1 MSLKVDLCSGTAAPI
16 RKAEGYTTIDARLF
30 EGVDY
35 ALNLGTDPLPFETSS
50 VDSIRAHD
58 ALEHIRD
65 GFFELMDECWR
76 VLRPGGIFDIWVPRF
91 PSPAAVMHPEHVNYF
106 LGAEDAAPFAEAMTP
121 YLLGQVQRIFCV
133 HTWAFF
139 MAPADGIDQHG
150 YLKGFWHLVSQ
161 HEIDS
166 HLHVLLTPNK
176 PGGRY
181 PYKAV
186 RRKDEL
192 LVAGELNDTPH

>member
-1 MSLKVDLCSGTAAPI
+1 MTFPQLPSSSLKVDLCSGTAAPQ
-16 RKAEGYTTIDARLF
+16 RKLEGYVTTDLRLF
-30 EGVDY
+30 EGIDY
-35 ALNLGTDPLPFETSS
+35 ALTLGVDPLPFADDS
-50 VDSIRAHD
+50 VMEIRAHD

-65 GFFELMDECWR
+65 GFFSLMDECWR
-76 VLRPGGIFDIWVPRF
+76 VLHPRGVLDIWVPRF

-106 LGAEDAAPFAEAMTP
+106 LGADDAAPFAQALAP

-150 YLKGFWHLVSQ
+150 YLKGFWHLQHQ

-166 HLHVLLTPNK
+166 HLRVLLTPNK

-181 PYKAV
+181 PYKEV
-186 RRKDEL
+186 RRKDQI
-192 LVAGELNDTPH
+192 